1 MRVLWLFLP
10 HFAPPVAEVV
20 EAAAEDGDEQDC
32 PCGAFQLP
40 RSLCSLDLRFALLD
54 SLIDQILHLPLA
66 ALLPVLLLFNLFLVI
81 MLDIVGIPSLLLLFL
96 QLLDVGVNLLG
107 YIFQNFKLIFS
118 QVIDLCCH
126 ALHQDV
132 IIFNF
137 LFLLRGSHLLLI
149 LRNSI
154 LDELLKLLIL
164 GEVEV
169 PLALHHI
176 RNALVIRIRQNVL
189 DVTID
194 NLETEGEIAAIDIS
208 SVFAFNMGYFWHTTS
223 EASLVLIN

>member
-1 MRVLWLFLP
+1 M
-10 HFAPPVAEVV
+10 
-20 EAAAEDGDEQDC
+20 
-32 PCGAFQLP
+32 
-40 RSLCSLDLRFALLD
+40 
-54 SLIDQILHLPLA
+54 
-66 ALLPVLLLFNLFLVI
+66 FNI
-81 MLDIVGIPSLLLLFL
+81 IGIPPLLLLLF

-107 YIFQNFKLIFS
+107 YIFQNFELVFS
-118 QVIDLCCH
+118 QVIDLSCH
-126 ALHQDV
+126 AFHEDV
-132 IIFNF
+132 IIFDF

-176 RNALVIRIRQNVL
+176 WNALIIRIRQNVL

-194 NLETEGEIAAIDIS
+194 NLETEGQIAAIDIS